1 MSAWNWVLVGIAI
14 IIVGGLAAGG
24 PDIARYLRIRRM

>member
-1 MSAWNWVLVGIAI
+1 MNAWSWVLVGIAA
-14 IIVGGLAAGG
+14 IIVGGLVAGA